1 MPEPVGT
8 ACRGALGS
16 AAPSGLCLLE
26 SLAGPLEE
34 AARRPVMRRPGW
46 QPRGILEDARELAS
60 RRAAGQYFLQNG
72 LAQKAARTGS
82 REQAGARK
90 AGPCGCIWPYSRALP
105 GCFCRMAGRAA
116 ALTQQSRRL
125 KPPLAAQSPRTAGN
139 DNARGLWARV
149 SPRGPGPGL
158 PEYRQCVQCRWT
170 GVPYWAGCRL
180 RPVPPA

>member
-1 MPEPVGT
+1 MPWSLRQRRTIWPLLAREFGRAFGGSGKA
-8 ACRGALGS
+8 ACYAQ
-16 AAPSGLCLLE
+16 A
-26 SLAGPLEE
+26 
-34 AARRPVMRRPGW
+34 
-46 QPRGILEDARELAS
+46 GILEDARELAS

-125 KPPLAAQSPRTAGN
+125 EPPLAAQSPRTAGN
-139 DNARGLWARV
+139 DNARGLWTRV
-149 SPRGPGPGL
+149 SPRGPDPGL